1 MKKQVAALI
10 KLLGIT
16 VNELV
21 MDVDLEAF
29 TFNSIEWV
37 PEDNKIILHIW
48 FDVEDNDGEF
58 ELDVDFDTLSNEDQ
72 KLIYNTLA
80 KLCLN

>member
-1 MKKQVAALI
+1 MKKQVATLI

-21 MDVDLEAF
+21 MDIELESYMI
-29 TFNSIEWV
+29 NSIEWI
-37 PEDNKIILHIW
+37 PEDDKIILHIW
-48 FDVEDNDGEF
+48 FEVEDDEGDF
-58 ELDVDFDTLSNEDQ
+58 ELDIDFYTLTDED
-72 KLIYNTLA
+72 KKIIYNTLA

>member
-1 MKKQVAALI
+1 MKKQVATLI

-21 MDVDLEAF
+21 IDIELESYMI
-29 TFNSIEWV
+29 NSLEWM
-37 PEDNKIILHIW
+37 PDDDKIILHIW
-48 FDVEDNDGEF
+48 FEVEDDEGDF
-58 ELDVDFDTLSNEDQ
+58 ELDIDFDTLSKEDQ
-72 KLIYNTLA
+72 KIIYATLA

>member
-1 MKKQVAALI
+1 MKKQVATLI

-21 MDVDLEAF
+21 MDIELESYMI
-29 TFNSIEWV
+29 NSIEWI
-37 PEDNKIILHIW
+37 PEDDKIILHIW
-48 FDVEDNDGEF
+48 FEVEDDEGDF
-58 ELDVDFDTLSNEDQ
+58 ELDIDFDTLTDEDQ
-72 KLIYNTLA
+72 KIIYNTLA